1 MSTIVYRI
9 SVLLGA
15 IWADVPIGTHLGLF
29 WLLWSL
35 ISGRLLL
42 SRGAVFPALADG
54 GLAADAVRRSGAALA
69 YGRWAIQLLGRAW
82 HQVGQQEGRWPA
94 HGYEGFR
101 PVACDLVGF
110 FRPQLSDCLSQ
121 HYQSGAD
128 KALPAIVL
136 AVVAAV
142 GSVGKVRLPLVR
154 LLLRA
159 EPRDCSEAAWQCRAL
174 TQAGAAWQP
183 DEVLVVDAGC
193 GVAALLSRGVPR
205 FVARVARNF
214 TARRNSLPAYKGRGR
229 CPAYG
234 ERVRP
239 LPRTHKGKTMAATPS
254 DATAQWVVAG
264 RTIQAQVWENLVLST
279 AKPGAPAFRCAVI
292 HDPRYQEPLVFATTL
307 PVSAYAL
314 WCLSRD
320 RWPVEPLPLAAKQML
335 GAHRAFV
342 FGGESRHRLPEWALL
357 AGNILAYVAATSA
370 AGATGFWDRCCRP
383 TCGRLRRVLLR
394 VNFSA
399 VPVPAG
405 SLRIKASVT
414 AHLSKGVQGHRRQK
428 NVMTPPV
435 NSPRQQK
442 VACVTGN

>member
-15 IWADVPIGTHLGLF
+15 ILADVPVGTNLGLF
-29 WLLWSL
+29 WLLWAL
-35 ISGRLLL
+35 ISGRFLL

-54 GLAADAVRRSGAALA
+54 GLPADAVRRSGAALA
-69 YGRWAIQLLGRAW
+69 YGRWAIQTLVRAW
-82 HQVGQQEGRWPA
+82 HQVVEQEGRWQA

-110 FRPQLSDCLSQ
+110 FRPRLSGCLGK

-159 EPRDCSEAAWQCRAL
+159 ERSDRSEAELQRRAL
-174 TQAGAAWQP
+174 RQAGATLQA
-183 DEVLVVDAGC
+183 DEVLVVDAGF
-193 GVAALLSRGVPR
+193 GVASLLTGGVPR

-214 TARRNSLPAYKGRGR
+214 TARRNVLPASPGRGR
-229 CPAYG
+229 RPAYG

-239 LPRTHKGKTMAATPS
+239 LPRTYKGRTIAASPP
-254 DATAQWVVAG
+254 DAAAQWVVAG
-264 RTIQAQVWENLVLST
+264 RTIKAQIWDHLVLST
-279 AKPGAPAFRCAVI
+279 AKPGAAAFRCAVI
-292 HDPRYQEPLVFATTL
+292 HDPRYQEPWVLATNL

-314 WCLSRD
+314 WCLYRD
-320 RWPVEPLPLAAKQML
+320 RWPVEQMPLAAKQML
-335 GAHRAFV
+335 GTHRAFV
-342 FGGESRHRLPEWALL
+342 FGGESRHRLPELALL
-357 AGNILAYVAATSA
+357 AGNVLSYVAATSA
-370 AGATGFWDRCCRP
+370 AVATGFWDRCCRP

-394 VNFSA
+394 VNFSE
-399 VPVPAG
+399 VPVPEG
-405 SLRIKASVT
+405 PWRKKASVT
-414 AHLSKGVQGHRRQK
+414 AHLPTGVQGHRRQK
-428 NVMTPPV
+428 GVSTLP
-435 NSPRQQK
+435 SDSLRQRK
-442 VACVTGN
+442 VA

>member
-9 SVLLGA
+9 SLLLGA
-15 IWADVPIGTHLGLF
+15 ILADVPVGTNLGLF
-29 WLLWSL
+29 WLLWAL
-35 ISGRLLL
+35 ISGRFLL

-54 GLAADAVRRSGAALA
+54 GLPADAVRRSGAALA
-69 YGRWAIQLLGRAW
+69 YGRWAIQTLVRAW
-82 HQVGQQEGRWPA
+82 HQVVEQEGRWQA

-110 FRPQLSDCLSQ
+110 FRPRLSGCLGK

-142 GSVGKVRLPLVR
+142 GAVGKVRLPLVR

-159 EPRDCSEAAWQCRAL
+159 ERSDRNEAELQRRAL
-174 TQAGAAWQP
+174 TQAGATLQA
-183 DEVLVVDAGC
+183 DEVLVVDAGF
-193 GVAALLSRGVPR
+193 GVASLLTGGVPR

-214 TARRNSLPAYKGRGR
+214 TARRNVLPAYTGRGR
-229 CPAYG
+229 RPAYG

-239 LPRTHKGKTMAATPS
+239 LPRTHKGRTIAASPP

-264 RTIQAQVWENLVLST
+264 RTIKAQVWDNLVLST
-279 AKPGAPAFRCAVI
+279 AQPGAPAFRCAVI
-292 HDPRYQEPLVFATTL
+292 HDPRYQEPWVLATNL

-314 WCLSRD
+314 WCLYRD
-320 RWPVEPLPLAAKQML
+320 RWPIEQMPLAAKQMV

-342 FGGESRHRLPEWALL
+342 FGDESRHRLPELALL
-357 AGNILAYVAATSA
+357 AGNVLAYAAATA
-370 AGATGFWDRCCRP
+370 TAVATGFWDRCCRP

-394 VNFSA
+394 VDFSEI
-399 VPVPAG
+399 PVPEG
-405 SLRIKASVT
+405 PLRKKASVT
-414 AHLSKGVQGHRRQK
+414 AHLPKGVQGHRRQTG
-428 NVMTPPV
+428 VLTLPA
-435 NSPRQQK
+435 NSLRRRK
-442 VACVTGN
+442 VA

>member
-15 IWADVPIGTHLGLF
+15 IVADVPIGTNLGLF
-29 WLLWSL
+29 WLLWAL
-35 ISGRLLL
+35 ISGRFLL

-69 YGRWAIQLLGRAW
+69 YGCWAIQTLVQAW
-82 HQVGQQEGRWPA
+82 LQVVQQEGRWHA
-94 HGYEGFR
+94 HRYEGFC

-110 FRPQLSDCLSQ
+110 FRPRLSGCLGK

-159 EPRDCSEAAWQCRAL
+159 EPSDRSEAALQRRAL
-174 TQAGAAWQP
+174 TQAGAALQA
-183 DEVLVVDAGC
+183 DEVLVVDAGF
-193 GVAALLSRGVPR
+193 GVASLLTGGVPR

-214 TARRNSLPAYKGRGR
+214 TARRNVLPAYPGRGR
-229 CPAYG
+229 RPAYG

-239 LPRTHKGKTMAATPS
+239 LPRTYKGRTIAASPP

-264 RTIQAQVWENLVLST
+264 RTIKAQIWDHLVLST
-279 AKPGAPAFRCAVI
+279 AKPGAAAFRCAVI
-292 HDPRYQEPLVFATTL
+292 HDPRYQEPWVLATNL
-307 PVSAYAL
+307 PVSVYAL
-314 WCLSRD
+314 WCLYRD
-320 RWPVEPLPLAAKQML
+320 RWPIEQVPLAAKQML

-342 FGGESRHRLPEWALL
+342 FGDESRHRLPELALL
-357 AGNILAYVAATSA
+357 AGNVLMYVAATSA
-370 AGATGFWDRCCRP
+370 AVATGFWDRCCRP

-394 VNFSA
+394 VDFSE

-405 SLRIKASVT
+405 PLRKKASVT
-414 AHLSKGVQGHRRQK
+414 GHLPKGVRGHRRQQGLVTLLAK
-428 NVMTPPV
+428 GL
-435 NSPRQQK
+435 RQRQG
-442 VACVTGN
+442 A

>member
-15 IWADVPIGTHLGLF
+15 ILVDVPVGTNLGLF
-29 WLLWSL
+29 WLVWAL
-35 ISGRLLL
+35 ISGRFLL

-54 GLAADAVRRSGAALA
+54 GLPAEAVRRSGAALA
-69 YGRWAIQLLGRAW
+69 YGRWAIEPLVRAW
-82 HQVGQQEGRWPA
+82 HQLVQQEGRWHA
-94 HGYEGFR
+94 HRYEGFR

-110 FRPQLSDCLSQ
+110 FRPWLSGCVGK

-142 GSVGKVRLPLVR
+142 GSVGNVRFPLVR

-159 EPRDCSEAAWQCRAL
+159 EPSDRSEVALQHRAL
-174 TQAGAAWQP
+174 TQAGATLQP
-183 DEVLVVDAGC
+183 EEALVVDAGF
-193 GVAALLSRGVPR
+193 GLAALLTGGVPR

-214 TARRNSLPAYKGRGR
+214 TARRNVLPAYKGRGR
-229 CPAYG
+229 CPVYG

-239 LPRTHKGKTMAATPS
+239 LPRTHKGKTLAATPP

-264 RTIQAQVWENLVLST
+264 RTVHAQVWDNLVLST
-279 AKPGAPAFRCAVI
+279 AQPGALAFRCAVI
-292 HDPRYQEPLVFATTL
+292 HDPRYQEPLVLATTL

-314 WCLSRD
+314 WCLYRD
-320 RWPVEPLPLAAKQML
+320 RWPVEQVPLAAKQML

-342 FGGESRHRLPEWALL
+342 FGNESRYRLPELALL
-357 AGNILAYVAATSA
+357 AGNVLAYVAATTA
-370 AGATGFWDRCCRP
+370 AVATGFWDRCCRP

-394 VNFSA
+394 VDFSA
-399 VPVPAG
+399 IPVPAG
-405 SLRIKASVT
+405 PLRKKASVT
-414 AHLSKGVQGHRRQK
+414 AHLPKGVQGHRRRQG
-428 NVMTPPV
+428 VSTLPT
-435 NSPRQQK
+435 NSLRRRK
-442 VACVTGN
+442 VA